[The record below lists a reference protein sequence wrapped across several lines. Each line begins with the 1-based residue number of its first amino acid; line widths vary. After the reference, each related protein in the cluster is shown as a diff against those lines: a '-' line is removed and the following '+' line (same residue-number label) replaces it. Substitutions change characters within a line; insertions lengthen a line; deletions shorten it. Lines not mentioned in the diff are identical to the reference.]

1 MAYKF
6 DPNDE
11 TTNVSDHS
19 ILIGNE
25 AICRSIGDLGMKTL
39 QIIAYEG
46 ISEEKELI
54 RAVSDVI
61 VVSTGIPVSD
71 DSIRRSIH
79 ALRLNGL
86 IHTWE
91 ENTGIRRFKVLRI
104 TTNGRIFSIHNFHK
118 KPVEAECEKMIQE
131 HATVHHGYLIKDVK
145 KILEDKKIY
154 DEISTE
160 RKKNFI
166 RIGDGRASIPDIV
179 CKSGNARFYYEVEC
193 GTHKQL
199 DFNEKCNKL
208 SMLTREIFIVGQN
221 RQIVGGILKRQ
232 VETWIEMEWASL
244 DPKNVEVYLTTIS
257 DLKNDKW
264 TYCYNTDT
272 SEPRCN
278 CPIDRHKKGGDSL

>member
-1 MAYKF
+1 MFFPFLAA
-6 DPNDE
+6 
-11 TTNVSDHS
+11 S
-19 ILIGNE
+19 
-25 AICRSIGDLGMKTL
+25 
-39 QIIAYEG
+39 
-46 ISEEKELI
+46 I
-54 RAVSDVI
+54 RAIFALYSLVI
-61 VVSTGIPVSD
+61 VSSNSKKVFLLITLVSNIL
-71 DSIRRSIH
+71 RS
-79 ALRLNGL
+79 AENVL
-86 IHTWE
+86 IH
-91 ENTGIRRFKVLRI
+91 K
-104 TTNGRIFSIHNFHK
+104 S
-118 KPVEAECEKMIQE
+118 
-131 HATVHHGYLIKDVK
+131 YLIKDVK

-208 SMLTREIFIVGQN
+208 SMLTREIIIVGQN

-232 VETWIEMEWASL
+232 VETWIAKEWASL
-244 DPKNVEVYLTTIS
+244 APKDVEVYLTTIS
-257 DLKNDKW
+257 DLKNDNW
-264 TYCYNTDT
+264 TYCYDMDT